1 MTAFPARVYNLG
13 VDCSIY
19 CSARESGGVAVAQQ
33 VRRIM
38 ITLPDS
44 LLQEVDGVAKQ
55 ENRNRSEFI
64 REAMRRYIEEKRRL
78 ELRERL
84 KEGYRKMAGLNLELA
99 GEAVAAENE
108 ALALYEEVLARGNG
122 TEGA

>member
-1 MTAFPARVYNLG
+1 M
-13 VDCSIY
+13 
-19 CSARESGGVAVAQQ
+19 AQQ

-44 LLQEVDGVAKQ
+44 LLQEVDGIARQ